1 MNGLGVV
8 EAPGQRL
15 VANVTA
21 FGLGTCPGGWGV
33 HLLWFLGEEWVSEV
47 SGSDDLGLNQK
58 PEGARVSDFPNPQPT
73 AIEQAVGV
81 ELNDDFAWGGHLTLV
96 LGVDFRVL
104 RDATSGDD
112 LVALGTGC
120 QSAVAFVWAKAFD
133 VPRRDPDHPAFN
145 VNGVDSFEG
154 WELGFGLETE
164 GFADFVMLQARE
176 AHSKL
181 LLVRTLVNM
190 VVANH
195 KYNTKW
201 LSGQA
206 TIKT

>member
-1 MNGLGVV
+1 MDGLGVV
-8 EAPGQRL
+8 EASGEGL

-21 FGLGTCPGGWGV
+21 FGLCACPCGWGV

-58 PEGARVSDFPNPQPT
+58 LEGARVSDFPNPQPT

-112 LVALGTGC
+112 LVALRAQC
-120 QSAVAFVWAKAFD
+120 QSAVAFVWTEAFG
-133 VPRRDPDHPAFN
+133 VPRRDPDHPTFN
-145 VNGVDSFEG
+145 VNWVDSFG
-154 WELGFGLETE
+154 AWELGFWPETKS
-164 GFADFVMLQARE
+164 FANFVVL
-176 AHSKL
+176 
-181 LLVRTLVNM
+181 
-190 VVANH
+190 
-195 KYNTKW
+195 
-201 LSGQA
+201 
-206 TIKT
+206 